1 MATIRKRGDSYQI
14 RVSNG
19 YTVDGKQVAY
29 STTWKPKPGMTQR
42 QIEKELQR
50 QAVLF
55 EESVNGEYRGGHIKF
70 AAFADQYFEEYAASK
85 LKAKTIE
92 RYKGFKDRVYKEI
105 GHLELSSITTR
116 QMQKFVNT
124 LKATPCIVKKPK
136 GEAKQPKK
144 PAKYLSAKTIKNYL
158 SFVSSVFNYAIYQGV
173 IDHNP
178 CRNVTLPKI
187 EQKEREIYTLEEAQ
201 QFLEYLEQEP
211 TQWRVFFNLAI
222 FGGLRRGELLG
233 LEWKDID
240 FTHHMIS
247 INRSSEQTKEL
258 GIYTDTLKTKSSKR
272 VLKMPET
279 VMLLLKHYK
288 AEQSEIRLKLGDLW
302 ENSDRLF
309 TKWNGKPM
317 SPNTPYLWMKRFCQ
331 RSGMRF
337 VNIHSFRHLN
347 ATLLIQNGIDAKTV
361 SASLGHSM
369 VSTTL
374 NIYAHT
380 FAESQAM
387 ASEAIAATLANKI
400 AK

>member
-55 EESVNGEYRGGHIKF
+55 EESVNGEYHGGHIKF

-92 RYKGFKDRVYKEI
+92 RYMGFKDRVYKEI

-124 LKATPCIVKKPK
+124 LKVTPCIIKKPK
-136 GEAKQPKK
+136 GETKQPKK
-144 PAKYLSAKTIKNYL
+144 PEKYLSAKTIKNYL

-187 EQKEREIYTLEEAQ
+187 EQIDREIYTLEEAQ
-201 QFLEYLEQEP
+201 QFLEYLEHEP
-211 TQWRVFFNLAI
+211 TQWQAFFNLAI

-240 FTHHMIS
+240 FIHHMIS

-279 VMLLLKHYK
+279 VMLVLKHYK
-288 AEQSEIRLKLGDLW
+288 AEQSEVRLKVGDLW
-302 ENSDRLF
+302 ENHDRLF
-309 TKWNGKPM
+309 TQWNGKPM
-317 SPNTPYLWMKRFCQ
+317 SPNTPYLWMQRFCQ

-374 NIYAHT
+374 NIYAHI

-387 ASEAIAATLANKI
+387 ASEAIATTLANKI